1 MAGRTEIER
10 LELGRLERLDLRSFW
25 GEQLPDLTPW
35 FLQNIDLLGE
45 TLGIDITPLE
55 REVNVDTGAF
65 NVLGADALG
74 RPIVIDNRMEA
85 TDHSQLGQLIVE
97 ASGLEAAVVIWVAP
111 HFRDEFRRGLEW
123 LNERTDQQVD
133 FFGVEIGLV
142 RIGRSL
148 PAPVLDVVVQ
158 PRNWRRAGR
167 RRGPLPMRSPKAGRA
182 AEPAPAAPEVDD
194 TSPRRGRH
202 ESSAPEPPATRYE
215 PAPSPRPPR
224 YERPPEPPPE
234 PPPAARYDPA
244 PEPPPSRYE
253 PAPEPP
259 SSRYD
264 PAPEPP
270 PAARYDPAPAAE
282 PPPAA
287 HYEPAPEPPPSRY
300 DPAPPPEPPPAARYD
315 PAPEP
320 RPARYD
326 PVPPPEP
333 PAIAEAFAPAAR
345 APQEPVPEPPA
356 APPPMAS
363 EKAGGLQPVELRYRF
378 FEAMFDS
385 VAIRRPGFRI
395 PKFGYENWVGF
406 SAGPFGFYDVAFTAN
421 GAVRAGI
428 YLDMQERTSTKRLF
442 DDLFAERLAVET
454 AVGRILSWERLD
466 DRRASR
472 IVDYREVRDLGSRE
486 ERRVVA
492 DWAAETVVKLMEA
505 LDDRLRSTAAVLLS
519 RVQGGV

>member
-35 FLQNIDLLGE
+35 FLQNIDLLSE

-55 REVNVDTGAF
+55 REINVDTGAF
-65 NVLGADALG
+65 NVLGSDALG
-74 RPIVIDNRMEA
+74 RPIVIANRLEA

-111 HFRDEFRRGLEW
+111 HFRDEFRRGLDW

-158 PRNWRRAGR
+158 PRNWRRSGR
-167 RRGPLPMRSPKAGRA
+167 RRGPLPMRSPTTGPV
-182 AEPAPAAPEVDD
+182 AEPAPVAHQADA
-194 TSPRRGRH
+194 TSPPRGRH
-202 ESSAPEPPATRYE
+202 ES
-215 PAPSPRPPR
+215 
-224 YERPPEPPPE
+224 
-234 PPPAARYDPA
+234 PA
-244 PEPPPSRYE
+244 PEPPPARYE

-259 SSRYD
+259 
-264 PAPEPP
+264 PAPYEPP
-270 PAARYDPAPAAE
+270 PEPTVVPEAFAP
-282 PPPAA
+282 PPPAEA
-287 HYEPAPEPPPSRY
+287 
-300 DPAPPPEPPPAARYD
+300 PPEPPP
-315 PAPEP
+315 
-320 RPARYD
+320 
-326 PVPPPEP
+326 
-333 PAIAEAFAPAAR
+333 
-345 APQEPVPEPPA
+345 

-363 EKAGGLQPVELRYRF
+363 EKAGGLQPVELRHRF

-406 SAGPFGFYDVAFTAN
+406 AAGPFGFYDVAFTAN

-472 IVDYREVRDLGSRE
+472 IVDYREVRDLASRE
-486 ERRVVA
+486 ERRMVA

>member
-35 FLQNIDLLGE
+35 FLQNIDLLSE

-55 REVNVDTGAF
+55 REINVDTGAF
-65 NVLGADALG
+65 NVLGSDALG
-74 RPIVIDNRMEA
+74 RPIVIANRLQA

-111 HFRDEFRRGLEW
+111 HFRDEFRRGLDW

-158 PRNWRRAGR
+158 PRNWRRSGR
-167 RRGPLPMRSPKAGRA
+167 RRGPLPMRAPATSPV
-182 AEPAPAAPEVDD
+182 AEPAPPPAAHEADA
-194 TSPRRGRH
+194 TSPPRGRH
-202 ESSAPEPPATRYE
+202 ESPAPEPP
-215 PAPSPRPPR
+215 PARF
-224 YERPPEPPPE
+224 EPPPE
-234 PPPAARYDPA
+234 PPPARF
-244 PEPPPSRYE
+244 EPPPE
-253 PAPEPP
+253 PAVVPEAF
-259 SSRYD
+259 
-264 PAPEPP
+264 APPP
-270 PAARYDPAPAAE
+270 PAEA
-282 PPPAA
+282 
-287 HYEPAPEPPPSRY
+287 
-300 DPAPPPEPPPAARYD
+300 PPEPPP
-315 PAPEP
+315 
-320 RPARYD
+320 
-326 PVPPPEP
+326 
-333 PAIAEAFAPAAR
+333 
-345 APQEPVPEPPA
+345 

-363 EKAGGLQPVELRYRF
+363 EKAGGLQPVELRHRF

-406 SAGPFGFYDVAFTAN
+406 AAGPFGFYDVAFTAN

-472 IVDYREVRDLGSRE
+472 IVDYREVRDLSSRE
-486 ERRVVA
+486 ERRMVA

>member
-35 FLQNIDLLGE
+35 FLQNIDLLSE

-55 REVNVDTGAF
+55 RELNVDTGAF
-65 NVLGADALG
+65 NVLGSDALG
-74 RPIVIDNRMEA
+74 RPIVIDNRLEA

-97 ASGLEAAVVIWVAP
+97 ASGMEAAVVIWVAP

-158 PRNWRRAGR
+158 PRNWRKTGR
-167 RRGPLPMRSPKAGRA
+167 RRTALPMKAPRTGPVAEPPPPAVVPEADARSPL
-182 AEPAPAAPEVDD
+182 
-194 TSPRRGRH
+194 RGRH
-202 ESSAPEPPATRYE
+202 ESPAPEPP
-215 PAPSPRPPR
+215 PAR
-224 YERPPEPPPE
+224 YERPPEPAPARYEPPPE
-234 PPPAARYDPA
+234 PPPARY
-244 PEPPPSRYE
+244 ERPPE
-253 PAPEPP
+253 PAP
-259 SSRYD
+259 
-264 PAPEPP
+264 
-270 PAARYDPAPAAE
+270 ARYE
-282 PPPAA
+282 
-287 HYEPAPEPPPSRY
+287 
-300 DPAPPPEPPPAARYD
+300 PPPEPPRTLY
-315 PAPEP
+315 E
-320 RPARYD
+320 
-326 PVPPPEP
+326 PPPEP
-333 PAIAEAFAPAAR
+333 AVVPEAFAPAAP
-345 APQEPVPEPPA
+345 APPPQPPAAPPPA

-363 EKAGGLQPVELRYRF
+363 ETAGGLQPVELRHRF

-406 SAGPFGFYDVAFTAN
+406 AAGPFGFYDVAFTAN

-472 IVDYREVRDLGSRE
+472 IVDYREIRDLSSRD

>member
-1 MAGRTEIER
+1 MAGRSEIER

-35 FLQNIDLLGE
+35 FLQNIDLLSE

-55 REVNVDTGAF
+55 REINIDTGAF

-74 RPIVIDNRMEA
+74 RPIVIDNRLEA

-158 PRNWRRAGR
+158 PRNWRKTGR
-167 RRGPLPMRSPKAGRA
+167 RRNPLPKKAPRR
-182 AEPAPAAPEVDD
+182 APAADPAPPPGPEADAPPV
-194 TSPRRGRH
+194 PRGRH
-202 ESSAPEPPATRYE
+202 EPPAPEPPPAPRYQPAPAPPPAARYE
-215 PAPSPRPPR
+215 PEPEAPPAGR
-224 YERPPEPPPE
+224 YEPEPEPEAPPAGRYEPEPE
-234 PPPAARYDPA
+234 PPPAARY
-244 PEPPPSRYE
+244 E
-253 PAPEPP
+253 PAPE
-259 SSRYD
+259 
-264 PAPEPP
+264 PEPP
-270 PAARYDPAPAAE
+270 PAARYQPEPDPE
-282 PPPAA
+282 PPPAR
-287 HYEPAPEPPPSRY
+287 YQPAPEPPAANRY
-300 DPAPPPEPPPAARYD
+300 DPEPPPVPRYAPAPPAPPPPPP
-315 PAPEP
+315 
-320 RPARYD
+320 
-326 PVPPPEP
+326 
-333 PAIAEAFAPAAR
+333 
-345 APQEPVPEPPA
+345 

-363 EKAGGLQPVELRYRF
+363 EQAGGLQPVELRHRF

-385 VAIRRPGFRI
+385 VAIRRPGFRV

-406 SAGPFGFYDVAFTAN
+406 AAGPFGFYDVAFTAN

-472 IVDYREVRDLGSRE
+472 IVDYREIRDLGSRE

>member
-35 FLQNIDLLGE
+35 FLQNVDLLSQ

-55 REVNVDTGAF
+55 REINVDAGAF

-74 RPIVIDNRMEA
+74 RPIVIANRLEA

-158 PRNWRRAGR
+158 PQNWRKAGR
-167 RRGPLPMRSPKAGRA
+167 RRSPLPMKAPRRGPA
-182 AEPAPAAPEVDD
+182 AAPAPAPEADGPPG
-194 TSPRRGRH
+194 SRGRH
-202 ESSAPEPPATRYE
+202 ESPAPEPPPAPRYQPAPEPPPASRYE
-215 PAPSPRPPR
+215 PEAAPQR
-224 YERPPEPPPE
+224 EPE
-234 PPPAARYDPA
+234 PPPAARYQPAAQPEEPPAARYEPA
-244 PEPPPSRYE
+244 PEPPPPAPPPAARYE

-259 SSRYD
+259 S
-264 PAPEPP
+264 PAAPYQPAPDPEPP
-270 PAARYDPAPAAE
+270 PVPRYAPAA
-282 PPPAA
+282 PTPQPQ
-287 HYEPAPEPPPSRY
+287 
-300 DPAPPPEPPPAARYD
+300 
-315 PAPEP
+315 
-320 RPARYD
+320 
-326 PVPPPEP
+326 PV
-333 PAIAEAFAPAAR
+333 
-345 APQEPVPEPPA
+345 

-363 EKAGGLQPVELRYRF
+363 EQAGGLQPVELRHRF

-406 SAGPFGFYDVAFTAN
+406 AAGPFGFYDVAFTAN

-472 IVDYREVRDLGSRE
+472 IVDYREIRDLGSRE

-505 LDDRLRSTAAVLLS
+505 LDDRLRSTAALLLS